1 MSKSPAS
8 LSQSLKRLALRSGAD
23 LVGVAS
29 ISRFDQAPVEAHPRS
44 IFAQTR
50 SVVVLACRM
59 LRGSLKTIED
69 GTYWQAYNCDSYQY
83 INEVVAPHIL
93 RQLTLWLEDQG
104 FTSVPLHNPFL
115 LGAGRPV
122 RPGGVSP
129 DVAINLRL
137 AACAAGLGEIGLSG
151 LLLTPQFGPRQRL
164 MALITDAP
172 LKADPLLAPGTVC
185 DRCGLCRRSCPG
197 QAIPPE
203 HNGRAVIAG
212 RTYPF
217 SQVDRAKCRPAHQG
231 WDKRFSPFLTE
242 DSMPQNPPEYYRF
255 LDQRFNQRSICGGRG
270 CIRACLD
277 HLEKTGR
284 IRQTF
289 VTPLID
295 QPPWEL
301 DAPAEA
307 REQHP

>member
-1 MSKSPAS
+1 VA
-8 LSQSLKRLALRSGAD
+8 RRSGAD
-23 LVGVAS
+23 LVGVAPVA
-29 ISRFDQAPVEAHPRS
+29 RFDHAPAEAHPRS
-44 IFAQTR
+44 LLAGAQ

-93 RQLTLWLEDQG
+93 RALTLMLEDQG
-104 FTSVPLHNPFL
+104 FTSVPIHNPFL
-115 LGAGRPV
+115 FHAGRPV
-122 RPGGVSP
+122 RPDAASP

-172 LKADPLLAPGTVC
+172 LQADPLLEPGAVC
-185 DRCGLCRRSCPG
+185 DGCGLCRKACPAR
-197 QAIPPE
+197 AIPE
-203 HNGRAVIAG
+203 THNHEAVIAG
-212 RTYPF
+212 RIHPF
-217 SQVDRAKCRPAHQG
+217 SQVDRAKCQPTHQG

-242 DSMPQNPPEYYRF
+242 NTSPQDPPEYYRF
-255 LDQRFNQRSICGGRG
+255 LDGRFNQRSICGGRG
-270 CIRACLD
+270 CIRACVD

-284 IRQTF
+284 IRQAF
-289 VTPLID
+289 ITPMID
-295 QPPWEL
+295 RPPWEL
-301 DAPAEA
+301 DVPAGA
-307 REQHP
+307 RKERP